1 MVDLFRDPRATT
13 SQGVLLFLI
22 GDEALKVIVVHAV
35 VIIASVLLDDVQGSL
50 ILL

>member
-1 MVDLFRDPRATT
+1 MDPNID
-13 SQGVLLFLI
+13 I